1 MKLES
6 TKAFPFSMET
16 AWAALHKPAMLDVE
30 VGSEVRVI
38 SDTTWEAHN
47 KDSGT
52 VTAYSASF
60 DEENKVLIIDGVSS
74 VDGHHDHMYLTLT
87 ELAPDRV
94 SLEIVIEINTGL
106 HLIAKA
112 LGALLAKPMQSIITK
127 HIYHN
132 FEALCTGQETRRM
145 SKAELDD
152 IAKKTF
158 ERKHGQE
165 EP

>member
-1 MKLES
+1 
-6 TKAFPFSMET
+6 
-16 AWAALHKPAMLDVE
+16 
-30 VGSEVRVI
+30 
-38 SDTTWEAHN
+38 
-47 KDSGT
+47 
-52 VTAYSASF
+52 
-60 DEENKVLIIDGVSS
+60 
-74 VDGHHDHMYLTLT
+74 MYLTLT